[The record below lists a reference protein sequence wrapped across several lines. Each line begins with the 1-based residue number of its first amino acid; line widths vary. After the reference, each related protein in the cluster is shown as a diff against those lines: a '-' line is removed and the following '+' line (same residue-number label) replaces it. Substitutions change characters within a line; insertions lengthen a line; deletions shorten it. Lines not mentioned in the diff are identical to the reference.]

1 MNKPSNKALQA
12 WISDAFDNAYFATSQ
27 SSEDALVCKILSDDA
42 AIMKTGQTR
51 KW

>member
-1 MNKPSNKALQA
+1 MFL
-12 WISDAFDNAYFATSQ
+12 ITSASHHRK

-51 KW
+51 KL